1 MAPQT
6 HTRYRVQKL
15 IRMGEWLERNQ
26 DALVLAF
33 EVINEAHDTLIDPPD
48 DMPTSDIVEQVG
60 FQQLHAVTTLR
71 TIVNDLRFDI
81 PTRNVKRGTDVT
93 LHHPFACESK
103 QYEVVIKAP
112 KPNVPTQQQ
121 YDIEEQERL
130 KAEYDA
136 AQAAAE
142 LEPTKEEFD
151 KDRSEVDGI

>member
-60 FQQLHAVTTLR
+60 FQQLHALWR
-71 TIVNDLRFDI
+71 
-81 PTRNVKRGTDVT
+81 
-93 LHHPFACESK
+93 
-103 QYEVVIKAP
+103 
-112 KPNVPTQQQ
+112 VPTF
-121 YDIEEQERL
+121 
-130 KAEYDA
+130 A
-136 AQAAAE
+136 AQAG
-142 LEPTKEEFD
+142 P
-151 KDRSEVDGI
+151 